1 LFVCMAPCLIVE
13 IAGQVQNREY
23 AGRDGVKK
31 SVTEIRAQRLVRLD
45 RAAKATEPLEQPP
58 A

>member
-1 LFVCMAPCLIVE
+1 MKGSHVQMVVE
-13 IAGQVQNREY
+13 IQNREY

-45 RAAKATEPLEQPP
+45 RAAKATEPLERP
-58 A
+58 AA